1 MAVTNILRWCPPA
14 QGLVGPEGVVEFLP
28 GQEGRPNRGQLQVAI
43 VALPELL
50 YVGPM
55 GPLHLAIELGA
66 TGRQHKQTEASLL
79 AGLLKLGHEFTAA
92 VHPSLRSGQAL
103 DGPEGERKAGP

>member
-43 VALPELL
+43 VALPELF
-50 YVGPM
+50 GMGAM
-55 GPLHLAIELGA
+55 GPFHMAIKPSASRASARRLGA
-66 TGRQHKQTEASLL
+66 MGRQHKQVNACPLT
-79 AGLLKLGHEFTAA
+79 GLLILGYEFTAPISTLRYA
-92 VHPSLRSGQAL
+92 QSL
-103 DGPEGERKAGP
+103 P